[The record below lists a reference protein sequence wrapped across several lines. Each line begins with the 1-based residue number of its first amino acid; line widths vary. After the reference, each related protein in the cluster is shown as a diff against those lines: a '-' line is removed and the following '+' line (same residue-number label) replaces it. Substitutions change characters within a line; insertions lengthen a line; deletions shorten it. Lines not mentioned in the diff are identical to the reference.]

1 MKVSD
6 ISLKKKIGAL
16 TVVQIIAASVI
27 AASLLMVFSSI
38 TGSMHEM
45 AGYEEIKSSALRGN
59 VAMLKA
65 REYEAEF
72 LIRHDEKWAV
82 RVEKSITEVSQSLD
96 RLDSINRNQKI
107 KEHSATARKLAGQ
120 YIERFKKLADNA
132 RSTGFNQQ
140 AIADE
145 LEELRDVLND
155 FQPQLDLYIPKI
167 AGELAIGASRG
178 FESSIRQAR
187 VLILSVLMVAVLLQT
202 TMLLTMMAPVLK
214 SLSTMTERLRDIASG
229 DGDLTRRLEVGGRD
243 ELGETAGWF
252 NTFVEKLNSVVRQ
265 VAGRSGELGLQSASL
280 SVTADQM
287 SRGVEEVS
295 ARTAGLAT
303 AAEEMDATSRDIACN
318 CQMAADNA
326 AEVSR
331 SASNGSEV
339 LHSTIEVMRKMEDKV
354 GNTAARIDALGERAD
369 QVGNIVTTIEDIA
382 DQTNLLALNA
392 AIEAARAGES
402 GRGFAVVADEVR
414 ALAGRTARA
423 TGEINVMIKGMQKET
438 KDAVVAMKNSMA
450 DVSGAVDSAG
460 RSGVVLDGIRER
472 VEELS
477 QQLNQIATAAEQQ
490 TATTQEITCSIQTA
504 SVTLDQTAVTVRDTS
519 EAVHALDRV
528 AEELNLLVAG
538 FRLA

>member
-6 ISLKKKIGAL
+6 ISLKKKIVAL
-16 TVVQIIAASVI
+16 TVLQILAASVV
-27 AASLLMVFSSI
+27 AVSLLMVFSSF
-38 TGSMHEM
+38 TGSMRERT
-45 AGYEEIKSSALRGN
+45 GEEGIKSAALRGN

-65 REYEAEF
+65 REYEAES
-72 LIRHDEKWAV
+72 IVRHDEKWSA
-82 RVEKSITEVSQSLD
+82 RVENSIAEVNRSLD
-96 RLDSINRNQKI
+96 RLDSINRNHKI

-120 YIERFKKLADNA
+120 YLERFKKLADNA
-132 RSTGFNQQ
+132 RSNGFNQQ
-140 AIADE
+140 LIADE

-155 FQPQLDLYIPKI
+155 FQPQLDMYIPKI
-167 AGELAIGASRG
+167 AGELAAGSSRG
-178 FESSIRQAR
+178 FENSIRQAR
-187 VLILSVLMVAVLLQT
+187 VMILAVLLVAVLLQT
-202 TMLLTMMAPVLK
+202 TMLLAMMAPVLK

-252 NTFVEKLNSVVRQ
+252 NTFVEKLNGVVRQ
-265 VAGRSGELGLQSASL
+265 VAGRSGELGVQSGSL

-318 CQMAADNA
+318 CQMAADSA
-326 AEVSR
+326 AAVNR
-331 SASNGSEV
+331 AAVNGSEV
-339 LHSTIEVMRKMEDKV
+339 LHCTIDAMKKMESNV
-354 GNTAARIDALGERAD
+354 GNTAARIDSLGERAD

-414 ALAGRTARA
+414 ALAERTARA
-423 TGEINVMIKGMQKET
+423 TREINGMIKGMQKET
-438 KDAVVAMKNSMA
+438 KDAVGAMKASMS
-450 DVSGAVDSAG
+450 DVTGAVDSAA
-460 RSGVVLDGIRER
+460 RSGVVLEDIRKR
-472 VEELS
+472 VEELN

-490 TATTQEITCSIQTA
+490 TATTQEISSSIQTA

-528 AEELNLLVAG
+528 AEELNMLVSG